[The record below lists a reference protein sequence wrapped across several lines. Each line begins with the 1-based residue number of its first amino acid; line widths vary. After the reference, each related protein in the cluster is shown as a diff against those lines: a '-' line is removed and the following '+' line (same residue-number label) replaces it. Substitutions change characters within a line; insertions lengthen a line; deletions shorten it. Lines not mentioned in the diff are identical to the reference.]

1 MGVWQRITEQIF
13 RVWGPMSWSG
23 LRSNFKVSGQISFN
37 DGPTYENTTVSYDSA
52 RQLYGNLNS
61 DLSLGAFFTRPII
74 DLQVDFIGLPRAS
87 TANENLDDFL
97 NNCLHV
103 YWGSEIQQMLRNALR
118 DSKTI
123 VRVQQDSILDDPLMT
138 VDESDACRLVIIE
151 PERIVIERNVMNE
164 NIIDRSIIKH
174 KIEMIEEEGDYISG
188 TLPRMKEHEIL
199 EIITPESFQYF
210 DTTERKELTEWNM
223 TNIWGFVPIVE
234 VFNEYDSALKGGQS
248 ELEVVIPLIHAFNDV
263 LKQGLQ
269 AHKYHSIPKT
279 KLKIQDVQPF
289 IKNNFPEALDE
300 DGKIKPGAVIN
311 WKGKE
316 ILFLQAEEDASF
328 LEAESVLGD
337 SKTLADFLM
346 DCICVASETPRW
358 AFMTIEAGSA
368 NQANNAQTLPWAFK
382 IGRKRKNFEVY
393 IQDLLKMVMKINSE
407 KPTRATLS
415 WEIIR
420 VEDQAAYN
428 QALQMLIMGLE
439 VAAGRK
445 IISDS
450 TYRELLRQF
459 IPNMKNPTQEAADA
473 ESNFVPEISNV
484 PPTPVT
490 SGQNG
495 NNE

>member
-1 MGVWQRITEQIF
+1 MGAWQKVREQIF
-13 RVWGPMSWSG
+13 RAWGPISWSG
-23 LRSNFKVSGQISFN
+23 LRSNFKMSGQISFN
-37 DGPTYENTTVSYDSA
+37 DGPTYENTVISYDSA

-61 DLSLGAFFTRPII
+61 DVSLGAFFTKPII
-74 DLQVDFIGLPRAS
+74 DLQVDFIGHPTAS
-87 TANENLDDFL
+87 TDNENLDDFL
-97 NNCLHV
+97 NECLHV
-103 YWGSEIQQMLRNALR
+103 HWAAEIQQMLRNSLR
-118 DSKTI
+118 DSTTF
-123 VRVQQDSILDDPLMT
+123 VRIQQDPIFDDVLMT
-138 VDESDACRLVIIE
+138 KEESDACRLVIVD
-151 PERIVIERNVMNE
+151 PERIVIERDPMNE
-164 NIIDRSIIKH
+164 NILAQVIIKH
-174 KIEMIEEEGDYISG
+174 KIEMVEEPGDYIQG
-188 TLPRMKEHEIL
+188 VLPRMKEHEIL
-199 EIITPESFQYF
+199 EIITPEKFQYF
-210 DTTERKELTEWNM
+210 DTTDRKELTDWNM
-223 TNIWGFVPIVE
+223 TNTWGFVPIVE
-234 VFNEYDSALKGGQS
+234 VYNEYDSTLKGGQS
-248 ELEVVIPLIHAFNDV
+248 ELEVVNPLIHAFHDV

-300 DGKIKPGAVIN
+300 DGKVKPNSVVN

-316 ILFLQAEEDASF
+316 ILFLQSEEDAEF
-328 LEAESVLGD
+328 LEAKSVLGD
-337 SKTLADFLM
+337 TKTLADFLM

-368 NQANNAQTLPWAFK
+368 NQANNAQTLPWAKK
-382 IGRKRKNFEVY
+382 IGRKRRNYNKH
-393 IQDLLKMVMKINSE
+393 IQQLLKMVMKINGDS
-407 KPTRATLS
+407 PTKATLT

-420 VEDQAAYN
+420 IEDQAAFN
-428 QALQMLIMGLE
+428 QALQFLIMGLE

-473 ESNFVPEISNV
+473 EANFVPEIANV